1 MICNGVGVGLM
12 LDPEDGEVCIV
23 LSLFHTEEDA
33 DNEPRDLI
41 RLMPDR
47 AAAIGLDLLA
57 RASTGQQIVAEIMNT
72 PMDDRP
78 ATIAKIVARL
88 HGGFN

>member
-12 LDPEDGEVCIV
+12 LDPEGGEVCVV
-23 LSLFHTEEDA
+23 LSLFHNED
-33 DNEPRDLI
+33 ETRDEAEYI
-41 RLMPDR
+41 RLTPER
-47 AAAIGLDLLA
+47 SAAVGLDLLA
-57 RASTGQQIVAEIMNT
+57 RAAAGQEILTEITNT

-78 ATIAKIVARL
+78 AVIAKIVARL

>member
-12 LDPEDGEVCIV
+12 LDPEEGEVCIV
-23 LSLFHTEEDA
+23 LSLFHNEDQ
-33 DNEPRDLI
+33 DEPAEFI
-41 RLMPDR
+41 RLTPER
-47 AAAIGLDLLA
+47 SAAVGLDLLA
-57 RASTGQQIVAEIMNT
+57 RASAGQEIVNEIMNT

-78 ATIAKIVARL
+78 AAIAKIVARL

>member
-12 LDPEDGEVCIV
+12 LDPEGGEVCVV
-23 LSLFHTEEDA
+23 LSLFHNEEQD
-33 DNEPRDLI
+33 EPTDYI
-41 RLMPDR
+41 RLVPER

-57 RASTGQQIVAEIMNT
+57 RAGAGQEIVAEIANT

-78 ATIAKIVARL
+78 AAIAKIVARL